1 MKDIFALREHDKLR
15 KTAYA
20 AMFAAV
26 AVLLSGFSF
35 PIGPSKCFPFQ
46 HAVNVIAGVLLGPG
60 WALGAA
66 FISSLARNMLGTGTL
81 LAFPGSMFGALA
93 VGFAAN
99 VLSAKRRMFAAAAE
113 PLATGLLGAWVASL
127 IVIATNPG
135 SGPMF
140 TLLSVAFLASSVPGA
155 LIGCLALYSLK
166 ALYRRVEEKAG
177 NC

>member
-1 MKDIFALREHDKLR
+1 
-15 KTAYA
+15 
-20 AMFAAV
+20 MFAAI

-35 PIGPSKCFPFQ
+35 PIGPSRCFPFQ
-46 HAVNVIAGVLLGPG
+46 HAVNVIAGVLLGPW
-60 WALGAA
+60 WALGGA
-66 FISSLARNMLGTGTL
+66 FISSMARNLLGTGTI

-99 VLSAKRRMFAAAAE
+99 TLSANRRVFAAAAE
-113 PLATGLLGAWVASL
+113 PLATGLLGAWIASL
-127 IVIATNPG
+127 IAANSG

-140 TLLSVAFLASSVPGA
+140 TLLSIAFLASSVPGA

-166 ALYRRVEEKAG
+166 TLYRREEEKAG